1 MNKKAFKEYD
11 IRGLYPEEVNEE
23 TAYKVGRALVD
34 FLNKGSSEVVIAR
47 DGRSSSESL
56 FSSLKKG
63 VLDSGGT
70 VVDIGLST
78 TPMFSFFICK
88 NKYSK
93 GVMVTAS
100 HNPPCFNG
108 FKIAKEKGLQVH
120 GKELQLLREYAEK
133 IPEKQNK
140 KGEEIALNPLP
151 EYVSHIV
158 SFGKS
163 IGDMKVV
170 VDYGNSV
177 SSITGVPVFKKLGVK
192 AINLY
197 KEVDGSFPNHNP
209 EPKIENA
216 SEIVKAIKK
225 EKAAVGIFF
234 DGDGDRVLFFDD
246 KGEVIR
252 TDALIS
258 FLIKKE
264 LQENQEKKVYLDLCF
279 SKTTLSEVEKN
290 GGDPVMMRVG
300 SPFYREKLITQ
311 GGLLGAELSGH
322 IMHKDN
328 FYIDDGLFIAVKV
341 LDLISQRKESLS
353 ELIKPFKNYHRT
365 EEINIEVKNKE
376 KVLRKVEESFSE
388 GKKIDIDGVYI
399 EFSDWWFN
407 LRGSNTEDLIRLV
420 VEAKTK
426 KALKEKTK
434 QVVDVIGIYLK

>member
-11 IRGLYPEEVNEE
+11 IRGVYPEEVNEE
-23 TAYKVGRALVD
+23 TAYKVGRAFVG
-34 FLNKGSSEVVIAR
+34 FLKKSNPEVVIAR
-47 DGRSSSESL
+47 DGRTSSESL

-63 VLDSGGT
+63 VSDGGGT
-70 VVDIGLST
+70 AVDIGLST
-78 TPMFSFFICK
+78 TPMFNFFVCK
-88 NKYSK
+88 NKYS
-93 GVMVTAS
+93 GGIMVTAS

-108 FKIAKEKGLQVH
+108 LKIVREKGFQIH
-120 GKELQLLREYAEK
+120 GKELQSLREQAEK
-133 IPEKQNK
+133 ISEKLDK
-140 KGEEIALNPLP
+140 KQKEIVLNPLSD
-151 EYVSHIV
+151 YVSHIT
-158 SFGKS
+158 SFGKN
-163 IGDMKVV
+163 IGDIKVV

-177 SSITGVPVFKKLGVK
+177 SSITGVPVFEKLKVR

-197 KEVDGSFPNHNP
+197 KEVDGKFPNHNP

-216 SEIVKAIKK
+216 SELVKTIKK
-225 EKAAVGIFF
+225 ENAAVGVFF

-246 KGEVIR
+246 KGELIP

-279 SKTTLSEVEKN
+279 SKTTFSEVEKN
-290 GGDPVMMRVG
+290 GGKAVMMRVG
-300 SPFYREKLITQ
+300 SPFYREKLITE

-328 FYIDDGLFIAVKV
+328 FYIDDGLFAAVKV
-341 LDLISQRKESLS
+341 LDVLSQRKESLS

-365 EEINIEVKNKE
+365 EEINIAAKNKDE
-376 KVLRKVEESFSE
+376 VLKKVEESFSE

-407 LRGSNTEDLIRLV
+407 LRRSNTEDFIRLV

-426 KALKEKTK
+426 ESLKEKTK
-434 QVVDVIGIYLK
+434 QVVDVINQLLL